1 MRSRISHSGSF
12 EVGIMQFQTL
22 PSIRLTSSAVVPT
35 STISPAFIMALR
47 VEIYSMSD
55 TIWVEINTIRSC
67 ENSEMK
73 FRRRTRSPGSSPAV
87 GSSMTSISG
96 SFNIACAIPTRRF
109 MPPDRLEIFFFF
121 TSESERMSNK

>member
-1 MRSRISHSGSF
+1 MRTIFAEYNPKRNSIDVYTS
-12 EVGIMQFQTL
+12 VGY
-22 PSIRLTSSAVVPT
+22 
-35 STISPAFIMALR
+35 
-47 VEIYSMSD
+47 IYSMSD